1 MALHGTIRSKDVLSA
16 AVSTLS
22 IAALV
27 GCSSGGGST
36 SGSETEAAG
45 ESATEI
51 NFVLPATLGIDW
63 AAFLVA
69 SDKYWPEMGLDVTGV
84 GTDGSSNVVQQI
96 VAGNAEYG
104 AASAQAVYGG
114 ALEGAPVTAIA
125 MLTHGDVAMLSVPA
139 EGSDIKTA
147 ADLQGKAVGVTSATD
162 GAIPI
167 VDAVMKS
174 VGVTDWEEPIVGAGG
189 AAVVNAFETDEIQAF
204 AHGGGDLAAMEMG
217 AGMKMRS
224 IMPEEFA
231 NLPGNMM
238 VVPDALLDDPAK
250 AEIAVKLA
258 SGWLQAADWIM
269 SNKKEA
275 VEIVCKLAP
284 EGCTDPETATYSVD
298 LASQGT
304 VPIGDKW
311 GLIDEKNTTTLLN
324 AVYGQMDVP
333 FGEVFTNDY
342 IDQIDSTK

>member
-1 MALHGTIRSKDVLSA
+1 MASHGRTQVLRTM
-16 AVSTLS
+16 AVVTSTLTV
-22 IAALV
+22 AALA
-27 GCSSGGGST
+27 GCSSGESAD
-36 SGSETEAAG
+36 SGSAEDGT
-45 ESATEI
+45 I
-51 NFVLPATLGIDW
+51 QVDMVLPATLGIDW

-69 SDKYWPEMGLDVTGV
+69 SDKYWPDMGLDVSGI

-114 ALEGAPVTAIA
+114 ALEGAPITAIA

-139 EGSDIKTA
+139 EGSDIETA
-147 ADLQGKAVGVTSATD
+147 ADLQGKAIGVTSATD

-167 VDAVMKS
+167 VAAVMDS

-189 AAVVNAFETDEIQAF
+189 AAVVNAFQTDQIHAF
-204 AHGGGDLAAMEMG
+204 AHGGGDMAAMEMG
-217 AGMKMRS
+217 AGMEMRS
-224 IMPEEFA
+224 IMPEDFA

-250 AEIAVKLA
+250 MEVAVKLA

-269 SNKKEA
+269 TNQDEA
-275 VEIVCKLAP
+275 VEIVCRLAP
-284 EGCTDPETATYSVD
+284 EGCTDPETASYSVD

-304 VPIGDKW
+304 VPVGDRW
-311 GLIDEKNTTTLLN
+311 GYIDEQDTATLLN
-324 AVYGQMDVP
+324 AVYGTMEVP
-333 FGEVFTNDY
+333 FGEVFTNEY